1 MKIEFTRAEIEQIIL
16 DHIKDEIAP
25 YVKFERIVGND
36 WNLPYTITVH
46 TKEEIKDAAQ

>member
-25 YVKFERIVGND
+25 YVKLDRIQNVIE
-36 WNLPYTITVH
+36 LPDTITVH
-46 TKEEIKDAAQ
+46 TKEETKHGSQ